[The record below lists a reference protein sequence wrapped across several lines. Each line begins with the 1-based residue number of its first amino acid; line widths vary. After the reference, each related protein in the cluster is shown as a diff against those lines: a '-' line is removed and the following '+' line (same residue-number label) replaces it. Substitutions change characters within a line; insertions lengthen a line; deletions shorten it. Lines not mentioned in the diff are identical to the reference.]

1 MCVWGVCVHL
11 CVALSAWAQVCT
23 TPFHR
28 ERCFQHTHIRAHT
41 GPTQIQDC
49 SPIASPIQALS
60 LTSQAS
66 QPHSDSKTKSAAA
79 GHRSHK
85 MTAPLGHTAMKE
97 PQDQRHT
104 GGSHT
109 TTTIQESATEPQLCM
124 KHPPPHGIVTHEH
137 SHQADQE
144 TPTGPPSQTVG
155 STFQNHT
162 HTQLHT
168 EIPRVTATGNISL
181 GNLSHGHQG
190 SDNPRSALVAAVE
203 TSYDP
208 SLWGP
213 WAEGSYTQ
221 TPHVDPLHGGATTS
235 PPGRKS
241 P

>member
-66 QPHSDSKTKSAAA
+66 QPHSHSKTKSAAA

-155 STFQNHT
+155 VLFRTTCTPSCTLRMWAAGSTSQ
-162 HTQLHT
+162 
-168 EIPRVTATGNISL
+168 SD
-181 GNLSHGHQG
+181 SHGKHFLRESQ
-190 SDNPRSALVAAVE
+190 SR
-203 TSYDP
+203 TSRFRQSEKCP
-208 SLWGP
+208 
-213 WAEGSYTQ
+213 
-221 TPHVDPLHGGATTS
+221 GGCS
-235 PPGRKS
+235 RDFL
-241 P
+241 

>member
-1 MCVWGVCVHL
+1 MCVGC
-11 CVALSAWAQVCT
+11 VCT
-23 TPFHR
+23 LVCGALCMGPGLYHTLPQR
-28 ERCFQHTHIRAHT
+28 EVFPTHTHTRAHT

-66 QPHSDSKTKSAAA
+66 QPHSHSKTKSAAA

-155 STFQNHT
+155 VLFRTTRTPSCT
-162 HTQLHT
+162 L
-168 EIPRVTATGNISL
+168 RMWAA
-181 GNLSHGHQG
+181 G
-190 SDNPRSALVAAVE
+190 SASQSDSYGKHFLRESQSW
-203 TSYDP
+203 TSRFRQSEKCP
-208 SLWGP
+208 
-213 WAEGSYTQ
+213 
-221 TPHVDPLHGGATTS
+221 GGCSRAFL
-235 PPGRKS
+235 
-241 P
+241 

>member
-1 MCVWGVCVHL
+1 MSWTWLRVSVVCGGGVCVHL

-66 QPHSDSKTKSAAA
+66 QPHSHSKTKSAAA

-104 GGSHT
+104 GGRHT

-124 KHPPPHGIVTHEH
+124 KHPPPHGIVTH
-137 SHQADQE
+137 STAIR
-144 TPTGPPSQTVG
+144 QTRRPQQDHHHKQWEYF
-155 STFQNHT
+155 SEPHA
-162 HTQLHT
+162 H
-168 EIPRVTATGNISL
+168 P
-181 GNLSHGHQG
+181 
-190 SDNPRSALVAAVE
+190 AA
-203 TSYDP
+203 
-208 SLWGP
+208 
-213 WAEGSYTQ
+213 
-221 TPHVDPLHGGATTS
+221 H
-235 PPGRKS
+235 
-241 P
+241 